1 MKTFKKS
8 RTLTVVLATVLLL
21 ATVFSSCGTIS
32 SYYDIFDKNMPY
44 GEEASYNTS

>member
-1 MKTFKKS
+1 MKKIKKV

-32 SYYDIFDKNMPY
+32 SYYDIFDKKMPY
-44 GEEASYNTS
+44 GDEASNNTS